1 MIDKHR
7 HLLDGYKVLDFTH
20 FIAGP
25 TATRLMAGMGAE
37 IIKVELAPRG
47 DQARD
52 VEYIRDKRSA
62 YFIQQNRGKQ
72 SLCLNLRKP
81 EAAAII
87 KDLIP
92 QMDVLVENFAPGVIA
107 SMGFDYA
114 TVKRLNP
121 RIVMCSISALGQ
133 TGPLAHDVGFDYIG
147 QAYAG
152 VTSLIGEPD
161 GPPYLPMIAMGDVST
176 GVHALGAIACA
187 LLYRERTGEGQ
198 YIDISLLDA
207 YFHCQTIGVE
217 LYSASGGQREVGR
230 SGLHLASFCPAGV
243 FKGHKWH
250 IVIIAWLDHHWAHVC
265 EALGRPE
272 LATAQRFS
280 SVPKRSE
287 NKAEIIK
294 LIEAWLASMP
304 SDETAVER
312 LRACRVPVAPVLSV
326 SDAMKHPHLIERGT
340 VHTIH
345 DRILGE
351 FQIPGFPF
359 RFSSF
364 PEELELDAPM
374 LGELNYAV
382 LEKYLGYA
390 PERVQQLTSDSVLH
404 SAPY

>member
-1 MIDKHR
+1 MSNKGR

-25 TATRLMAGMGAE
+25 TTTRLMAGMGAE
-37 IIKVELAPRG
+37 IVKVELAPHG

-52 VEYIRDKRSA
+52 VEYIRGKRSA

-72 SLCLNLRKP
+72 SLCLNLRNP
-81 EAAAII
+81 AAVAII
-87 KDLIP
+87 MDLIP
-92 QMDVLVENFAPGVIA
+92 QMDVMIENFAPGVIG

-133 TGPLAHDVGFDYIG
+133 TGPLAHDTGFDYIG

-161 GPPYLPMIAMGDVST
+161 GPPYLPMIAIGDVST
-176 GVHALGAIACA
+176 GVHALSAIACA

-198 YIDISLLDA
+198 YIDISLLDS
-207 YFHCQTIGVE
+207 YFHCQTVGVQ
-217 LYSASGGQREVGR
+217 LHSASGGQKEIRR
-230 SGLHLASFCPAGV
+230 SGLHLGSFCPAGV
-243 FKGHKWH
+243 FKGQRWH
-250 IVIIAWLDHHWAHVC
+250 IVIIAWLDNHWARVC

-272 LATAQRFS
+272 LATDPRYS
-280 SVPKRSE
+280 SVPRRSA

-294 LIEAWLASMP
+294 MIEAWLASMP
-304 SDETAVER
+304 SDEASIER

-326 SDAMKHPHLIERGT
+326 SEAMKHPHLIERGT
-340 VHTIH
+340 VRTVH
-345 DRILGE
+345 DRILGD

-359 RFSSF
+359 RFSGF

-374 LGELNYAV
+374 LGEHNHAV
-382 LEKYLGYA
+382 LEKYLGYP
-390 PERVQQLTSDSVLH
+390 PERVQQLTADAVLH
-404 SAPY
+404 SASY